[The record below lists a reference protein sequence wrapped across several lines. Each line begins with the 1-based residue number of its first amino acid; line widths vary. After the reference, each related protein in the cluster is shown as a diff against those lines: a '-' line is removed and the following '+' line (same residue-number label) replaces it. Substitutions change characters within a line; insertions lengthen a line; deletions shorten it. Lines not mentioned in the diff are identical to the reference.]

1 MVKSAT
7 VLTVF
12 KQRVTYLDDVAQVA
26 VSCQLQALSLCPG
39 FDGGEPLTESGSP
52 VVGAQTW
59 GAGFRAHELI
69 EKPDADVVEELREEL
84 DGEGRVDLTTA

>member
-12 KQRVTYLDDVAQVA
+12 KQRVAYLDDVAQVA

-39 FDGGEPLTESGSP
+39 FDGCEPLTESSSP
-52 VVGAQTW
+52 VVGVQAW

-69 EKPDADVVEELREEL
+69 EKPDADVVKELREEL
-84 DGEGRVDLTTA
+84 DG